1 MDYQM
6 NVMESNANDFP
17 YGAYITIFLNGTIQ
31 FELDQMNYMLGE
43 NLSLQFVEN
52 KSNASEF
59 TEITFPGSKVWDVK
73 LTGFKT
79 ACEAE
84 KAGVKLAESF
94 LWYSISKNFPIRLVY
109 HKSLP
114 CTVYDRT
121 KGPSLEMFGFGHS
134 TQTEKATDIISGVKE
149 SFFSEY
155 ESEID
160 RKRLLLAMEIF
171 SSSQLEITIRA
182 KFISLITSLEALS
195 LQKSYKEYTDHVKD
209 KIDELIEAIQNE
221 KNIPEKI
228 RNSLT
233 GKIKKEMSIESVRQ
247 AIINVVL
254 KNTKDANNKKL
265 FDKAYGAR
273 SSLVHDGKS
282 DENIEEL
289 SRSVS
294 SMIRDIF
301 SFCLNLELKK

>member
-1 MDYQM
+1 VRVGNSLPKVARAVFLPDISEKKRWLNWNIDYQI
-6 NVMESNANDFP
+6 NVMETNPNDFP
-17 YGAYITIFLNGTIQ
+17 YGANITIFLNGTIQ
-31 FELDQMNYMLGE
+31 FELGQMNYMLGE

-59 TEITFPGSKVWDVK
+59 TEITFPGSKIWDVK

-134 TQTEKATDIISGVKE
+134 TQTEKATDIISGLKE
-149 SFFSEY
+149 SFFSVY

-171 SSSQLEITIRA
+171 SSSQLEITTRA

-209 KIDELIEAIQNE
+209 KIDELIEAMQNE
-221 KNIPEKI
+221 ENIPEKI

-233 GKIKKEMSIESVRQ
+233 GKIKREMSIESVRQ
-247 AIINVVL
+247 AIIDVVL
-254 KNTKDANNKKL
+254 KNTKDANT
-265 FDKAYGAR
+265 
-273 SSLVHDGKS
+273 
-282 DENIEEL
+282 
-289 SRSVS
+289 
-294 SMIRDIF
+294 
-301 SFCLNLELKK
+301 

>member
-1 MDYQM
+1 MRVGNSLPKVARAVFLPDISEKKRWLNWNIDYQI
-6 NVMESNANDFP
+6 NVMETNPNDFP
-17 YGAYITIFLNGTIQ
+17 YGANITIFLNGTIQ
-31 FELDQMNYMLGE
+31 FELGQMNYMPGE

-59 TEITFPGSKVWDVK
+59 TEITFPGSKIWDVK

-134 TQTEKATDIISGVKE
+134 TQTEKATDIISGLKE
-149 SFFSEY
+149 SFFSVY

-171 SSSQLEITIRA
+171 SSSQLEITTRA

-221 KNIPEKI
+221 ENIPEKI

-233 GKIKKEMSIESVRQ
+233 GKIKREMSIESIRQ
-247 AIINVVL
+247 AIIDVVL
-254 KNTKDANNKKL
+254 KNTKDANNKK
-265 FDKAYGAR
+265 
-273 SSLVHDGKS
+273 
-282 DENIEEL
+282 I
-289 SRSVS
+289 
-294 SMIRDIF
+294 I
-301 SFCLNLELKK
+301 

>member
-1 MDYQM
+1 M
-6 NVMESNANDFP
+6 NVMETNPNEFP

-31 FELDQMNYMLGE
+31 FDLDQKNYMLGE

-59 TEITFPGSKVWDVK
+59 TEITFLGSKVWDVK

-84 KAGVKLAESF
+84 KAGVRLAESF
-94 LWYSISKNFPIRLVY
+94 LWYSISKNFPIRLLY

-121 KGPSLEMFGFGHS
+121 KGPSIEMFGFGHS
-134 TQTEKATDIISGVKE
+134 TQTEKAIDVISGVKE

-155 ESEID
+155 ETEID
-160 RKRLLLAMEIF
+160 RKRLLLSMEIF
-171 SSSQLEITIRA
+171 SSSQLEITNRA

-221 KNIPEKI
+221 KNIPENI
-228 RNSLT
+228 RNSII
-233 GKIKKEMSIESVRQ
+233 GKIKREMSIESVRQ
-247 AIINVVL
+247 AIMDVVL
-254 KNTKDANNKKL
+254 KNTKDDNSKKL
-265 FDKAYGAR
+265 FDKAYEVR

-282 DENIEEL
+282 DDNIEDL

-294 SMIRDIF
+294 SMIREIF
-301 SFCLNLELKK
+301 SSCLNLELKK